1 MQEVPRGKNYYQK
14 EKIKIQA
21 EWKWLYQK
29 VMECK
34 NWTYEIWSYYLREGR
49 KRDQI
54 RNVLV
59 KNDAKFGQMEEK
71 CI

>member
-1 MQEVPRGKNYYQK
+1 MQEVPRGKKTATKK
-14 EKIKIQA
+14 ERLRFKA
-21 EWKWLYQK
+21 EWEWLYQK

-59 KNDAKFGQMEEK
+59 KNNEKFG
-71 CI
+71 